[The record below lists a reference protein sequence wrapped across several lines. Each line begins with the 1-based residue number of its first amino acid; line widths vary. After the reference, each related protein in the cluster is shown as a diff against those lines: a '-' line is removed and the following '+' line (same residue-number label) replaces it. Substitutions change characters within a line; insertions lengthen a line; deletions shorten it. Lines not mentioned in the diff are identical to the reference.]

1 MVTIVGVAY
10 LRYATYLYRNY
21 VRELDI
27 SCLGGKYR
35 RVLAKTKYKLKNER
49 EGATQE
55 LSLPHA
61 CLVCGRPV
69 LGCLFED
76 SCQQSLLCEVHFYA
90 SQGSDLVTDYELG
103 PIEVEVRRERERLSE
118 WRPVVDA
125 WYQRM
130 GLHPELA

>member
-1 MVTIVGVAY
+1 MAYSLSTIY
-10 LRYATYLYRNY
+10 LNRNY
-21 VRELDI
+21 IGELDI
-27 SCLGGKYR
+27 SCLGRNYR
-35 RVLAKTKYKLKNER
+35 GVLAKTKYKLKNER
-49 EGATQE
+49 EIATQV

-90 SQGSDLVTDYELG
+90 SQDSILVADYELG
-103 PIEVEVRRERERLSE
+103 PIEVEVRRERERISE
-118 WRPVVDA
+118 WRPVVDT